1 MTQPQSFPLKLLG
14 QPWPGVNTR
23 GGILDMGNGQLTD
36 RSTNVIINAMDTLEK
51 RPGFVRGLDER
62 FFGSVCGLHRYTDE
76 QGREWLL
83 VVDEEGFKVRQPF
96 DVPVFQTDDRLPN
109 DGFVGTA
116 DRPNLDRWIDEPL
129 AYELLDGRLRLRN
142 GLTNSTNSLRWFK
155 ETPLG
160 IETEIQYTLQDEA
173 VATSTLRLD
182 LLHRET
188 ALTGPGVR
196 FAITR
201 SSGATTLLVTL
212 LSATGSVTTTI
223 LTGALISLSG
233 IARVNYAP
241 ATRMLTVQVFPT
253 TGEFQTASVI
263 ITEAQ
268 AADLGGWY
276 GLTVESDTVGLTS
289 GFEQVRTVPS

>member
-14 QPWPGVNTR
+14 QPWPGINTR

-129 AYELLDGRLRLRN
+129 AYELVDGRLRLRN

-201 SSGATTLLVTL
+201 TAGTTQLLVTL